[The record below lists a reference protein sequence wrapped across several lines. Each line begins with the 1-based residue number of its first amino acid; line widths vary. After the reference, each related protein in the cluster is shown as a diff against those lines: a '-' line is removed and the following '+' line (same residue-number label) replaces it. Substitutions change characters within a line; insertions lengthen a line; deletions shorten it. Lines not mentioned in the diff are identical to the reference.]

1 MFLKTYNTWFDEII
15 TTFAYENV
23 NLILLINKLKWCDTL
38 QNQEQES
45 MLKSMDFCQF
55 IKNKI
60 ADAISTSNDDNIEKQ
75 EPIEEIIIPL
85 EKKRKNIKQIERSI
99 IKWDTIKYL
108 NY

>member
-1 MFLKTYNTWFDEII
+1 MRYSTEPRTRKYVKEYGLLSFAKKYKKQLMNTELKASKRVVHKAGEF
-15 TTFAYENV
+15 
-23 NLILLINKLKWCDTL
+23 
-38 QNQEQES
+38 
-45 MLKSMDFCQF
+45 M
-55 IKNKI
+55 KNKI

-75 EPIEEIIIPL
+75 EPIDEIIIPL